1 MAVMPERDYA
11 DTPAMSAP
19 LPRSQPVPAA
29 SGLDVLALLT
39 RIGCHVY
46 TGELHPDGS
55 YREVFTGPGLNLL
68 IGGEPDSRED
78 PSTLW
83 NTYVHPDDFERY
95 KSEGSDLRQKLAVA
109 MEYRML
115 GKDGVVRW
123 VLDQMWLREVAAD
136 GRRMVDG
143 VVTDVSELH
152 RRRRQVDEARAWLDA
167 SVTMSPAAI
176 VVMDREWRVRLWNP
190 AAEKLFGWPESE
202 VRGTVAPHIP
212 PERREAFAML
222 VDRMVIGGET
232 LIEHEE
238 VRIGQDGEQQEVAIS
253 SSAMFDENGEL
264 TGLMGLITDISAR
277 KESERR
283 LRQLA
288 LHDPLTGLANRILVN
303 QRIEAAVTAS
313 QPGDPGLAVLLLDL
327 DGFKTVNDSF
337 GHAVG
342 DELLLAVARRLRSC
356 LREGDIAARL
366 GGDEFALLLERI
378 DAKETAVVSRRV
390 LDALSAPFSLR
401 RGQAVVTASIGVV
414 HASGQLGD
422 HDLLR
427 DADVAMYK
435 AKADGKNRVVVFEA
449 SMQERVV
456 TRLRLENELR
466 AAVERGEFELYY
478 QPYVDLDS
486 RMIVGLE
493 ALVRWHHPTRGL
505 LLPGEFIE
513 VAEDT
518 GLIVPLGQWIV
529 RQACM
534 QAGIWR
540 QLDTDRPLTISVNL
554 SPRQLYD
561 PLFVGIAARAIA
573 DAGLP
578 PGMLTIE
585 ITENLL
591 LGDAALAGTRLAE
604 LRALG
609 IHIAVDDFGT
619 GYSSLAYLRRYPVD
633 VLKID
638 RTFVHPLTDGP
649 RQAALVRSIID
660 LATALDVGT
669 VAEGVER
676 PEQASALSTLG
687 CHVAQGFYFAR
698 PQPAPAISRLLAVGE
713 LGVHDT
719 LPARAQLGLSVDAM

>member
-1 MAVMPERDYA
+1 VTA
-11 DTPAMSAP
+11 AP
-19 LPRSQPVPAA
+19 
-29 SGLDVLALLT
+29 GLDVLALLT

-55 YREVFTGPGLNLL
+55 YEEIFTGPGLELL
-68 IGGEPDSRED
+68 IGGAPDLDENL
-78 PSTLW
+78 STLW
-83 NTYVHPDDFERY
+83 NAYVHPDDRERY
-95 KSEGSDLRQKLAVA
+95 RAEGNLGRKSAVT
-109 MEYRML
+109 MEYRMR

-123 VLDQMWLREVAAD
+123 VLDQMWLREVTAD
-136 GRRMVDG
+136 GRRLVDG

-152 RRRRQVDEARAWLDA
+152 RRRQQVDEARAWLDA

-190 AAEKLFGWPESE
+190 AAEKMFGLRESE

-212 PERREAFAML
+212 VERRTDFAAL
-222 VDRMVIGGET
+222 VDRMILGGET
-232 LIEHEE
+232 LVEHEE
-238 VRIGQDGEQQEVAIS
+238 TRVGRDGQTQEVSIAS
-253 SSAMFDENGEL
+253 SVMFDENGEV

-288 LHDPLTGLANRILVN
+288 LSDPLTGLANRNLVN
-303 QRIEAAVTAS
+303 QRIDAAVTGLDADS
-313 QPGDPGLAVLLLDL
+313 PGVAVLLLDL
-327 DGFKTVNDSF
+327 DGFKSVNDSF

-356 LREGDIAARL
+356 LRDGDIAARL

-378 DAKETAVVSRRV
+378 DSVETLSVGRRV
-390 LDALSAPFSLR
+390 LEALSAPFSLR
-401 RGQAVVTASIGVV
+401 RGQVVVTASVGVV
-414 HASGQLGD
+414 HASEQLDG

-435 AKADGKNRVVVFEA
+435 AKADGKNRLVVFET
-449 SMQERVV
+449 SMHERVV

-466 AAVERGEFELYY
+466 TAVDRGEFELYY
-478 QPYVDLDS
+478 QPYVDLES

-493 ALVRWHHPTRGL
+493 ALIRWHHPVRGL

-529 RQACM
+529 TEACAQA
-534 QAGIWR
+534 ALWR
-540 QLDTDRPLTISVNL
+540 AADPDRPLTISVNL

-561 PLFVGIAARAIA
+561 AEFIDVAARALS
-573 DAGLP
+573 DSGLP
-578 PGMLTIE
+578 AGVLTIE

-591 LGDAALAGTRLAE
+591 LGDAVLAGTRLAQ

-609 IHIAVDDFGT
+609 IQLAVDDFGT

-638 RTFVHPLTDGP
+638 RTFVDPLTDGP

-660 LATALDVGT
+660 LATALDVDT

-698 PQPAPAISRLLAVGE
+698 PQPAAAISALLQVGD
-713 LGVHDT
+713 LGVHEPLPGRQLDT
-719 LPARAQLGLSVDAM
+719 SVEAI

>member
-1 MAVMPERDYA
+1 MAVMPGPLRA
-11 DTPAMSAP
+11 DMAAMSAP
-19 LPRSQPVPAA
+19 ARRSQPVPAA
-29 SGLDVLALLT
+29 PGLDVLALLT

-46 TGELHPDGS
+46 TGELLPDGS
-55 YREVFTGPGLNLL
+55 YREVFTGPGLELL
-68 IGGEPDSRED
+68 IGGQPETGED
-78 PSTLW
+78 ASTLW

-95 KSEGSDLRQKLAVA
+95 KAESTNLRQKLAVT

-136 GRRMVDG
+136 GRRLVDG

-152 RRRRQVDEARAWLDA
+152 RRRQQVDEARAWLDA

-176 VVMDREWRVRLWNP
+176 VVMDAEWRVRLWNP
-190 AAEKLFGWPESE
+190 AAEKLFGWRESE
-202 VRGTVAPHIP
+202 VRGSIAPHIP
-212 PERREAFAML
+212 PERRAAFALL
-222 VDRMVIGGET
+222 VDRMVLGGET
-232 LIEHEE
+232 MIEHEE
-238 VRIGQDGEQQEVAIS
+238 VRPGRNGELQEVAIA
-253 SSAMFDENGEL
+253 SSAMFDEHGEL

-303 QRIEAAVTAS
+303 QRIDAAVMAFE
-313 QPGDPGLAVLLLDL
+313 PGDPGVAVLLLDL

-356 LREGDIAARL
+356 LRDGDIAARL

-378 DAKETAVVSRRV
+378 DAEETAAVSRRV

-401 RGQAVVTASIGVV
+401 RGQAVVTASVGVV
-414 HASGQLGD
+414 HASRQLAN

-456 TRLRLENELR
+456 SRLRLENELR
-466 AAVERGEFELYY
+466 AAVDRGEFELFY
-478 QPYVDLDS
+478 QPYVDLDT

-493 ALVRWHHPTRGL
+493 ALIRWHHPTRGL
-505 LLPGEFIE
+505 LLPAEFIE

-529 RQACM
+529 SQACM

-540 QLDTDRPLTISVNL
+540 NLDIDRPLTISVNL

-561 PLFVGIAARAIA
+561 PLFVGIAARAVA

-591 LGDAALAGTRLAE
+591 LGDAVLAGTRLAE
-604 LRALG
+604 LRSLG
-609 IHIAVDDFGT
+609 IQVAVDDFGT

-638 RTFVHPLTDGP
+638 RTFVDPLTDGP

-698 PQPAPAISRLLAVGE
+698 PQPAPAISRLLRVGK

-719 LPARAQLGLSVDAM
+719 LPAQLEASVDAM

>member
-1 MAVMPERDYA
+1 MLGPNPA
-11 DTPAMSAP
+11 DMPAMSAP
-19 LPRSQPVPAA
+19 VPRSQPVPAA
-29 SGLDVLALLT
+29 PGLDVLALLT

-55 YREVFTGPGLNLL
+55 YREVFTGPGLELL
-68 IGGEPDSRED
+68 IGGEPDSGED
-78 PSTLW
+78 YSTLW

-95 KSEGSDLRQKLAVA
+95 KAEGSDLRSKLAVT

-123 VLDQMWLREVAAD
+123 VLDQMWLRELTPD
-136 GRRMVDG
+136 GRRLVDG

-152 RRRRQVDEARAWLDA
+152 RRRQQVDEARAWLDA
-167 SVTMSPAAI
+167 SVNMSPAAI

-190 AAEKLFGWPESE
+190 AAEKLFGWRESE
-202 VRGTVAPHIP
+202 VRGTIAPHIP
-212 PERREAFAML
+212 PERREAFAMM

-238 VRIGQDGEQQEVAIS
+238 VRIGRNGEQQEIAVA
-253 SSAMFDENGEL
+253 SSAMFDEHGEL

-288 LHDPLTGLANRILVN
+288 LHDPLTGLANRILIN
-303 QRIEAAVTAS
+303 QRIDAAVTACE
-313 QPGDPGLAVLLLDL
+313 PDDPGVAVLLLDL

-342 DELLLAVARRLRSC
+342 DELLLAVARRIRSC
-356 LREGDIAARL
+356 LRDGDIAARL

-378 DAKETAVVSRRV
+378 DSAETLAVSHRV

-401 RGQAVVTASIGVV
+401 RGQVVVTASVGVV
-414 HASGQLGD
+414 HASGQVAD
-422 HDLLR
+422 HDMLR

-466 AAVERGEFELYY
+466 AAVELGQFELYY
-478 QPYVDLDS
+478 QPYVDLDT
-486 RMIVGLE
+486 RRIVGLE
-493 ALVRWHHPTRGL
+493 ALIRWHHPTRGL

-529 RQACM
+529 TEACT

-540 QLDTDRPLTISVNL
+540 KLDPDRPLTISVNL

-561 PLFVGIAARAIA
+561 PLFVAIAARAVA
-573 DAGLP
+573 DSGLP

-591 LGDAALAGTRLAE
+591 LGDAVLAGTRLAE
-604 LRALG
+604 LRSFG
-609 IHIAVDDFGT
+609 IQVAVDDFGT

-638 RTFVHPLTDGP
+638 RTFVDPLTDGP

-687 CHVAQGFYFAR
+687 CHVAQGFYFSR
-698 PQPAPAISRLLAVGE
+698 PQPAPAITLLLQVGE
-713 LGVHDT
+713 FGVHET
-719 LPARAQLGLSVDAM
+719 LPTAAQLEEASVDAM

>member
-1 MAVMPERDYA
+1 MAVMPGHLRA
-11 DTPAMSAP
+11 DMAAMSAP
-19 LPRSQPVPAA
+19 VRRSQPVPAA
-29 SGLDVLALLT
+29 PGLDVLALLT
-39 RIGCHVY
+39 RVGCHVY

-55 YREVFTGPGLNLL
+55 YREVFTGPGLELL
-68 IGGEPDSRED
+68 IGGEPDTGED
-78 PSTLW
+78 SSTLW

-95 KSEGSDLRQKLAVA
+95 KAEGGNLRQQSAVT

-123 VLDQMWLREVAAD
+123 VLDQMWLRDLTPD
-136 GRRMVDG
+136 GRRLVDG

-152 RRRRQVDEARAWLDA
+152 RRRLQVDEARAWLDA

-176 VVMDREWRVRLWNP
+176 VVMDKEWRVRLWNP
-190 AAEKLFGWPESE
+190 AAEKLFGWRESE
-202 VRGTVAPHIP
+202 VRGSIAPHIP

-222 VDRMVIGGET
+222 VDRMVVGGET
-232 LIEHEE
+232 MIEHEE
-238 VRIGQDGEQQEVAIS
+238 VRSGRNGELQEVAIA
-253 SSAMFDENGEL
+253 SSAMFDEHGEL

-303 QRIEAAVTAS
+303 QRIDAAVMAFE
-313 QPGDPGLAVLLLDL
+313 PGDPGVAVLLLDL

-356 LREGDIAARL
+356 LRDGDIAARL

-378 DAKETAVVSRRV
+378 DAEETAAVSHRV
-390 LDALSAPFSLR
+390 LETLSAPFSLR
-401 RGQAVVTASIGVV
+401 RGQVVVTASVGVV
-414 HASGQLGD
+414 HASRQLAN

-456 TRLRLENELR
+456 SRLRLENELR
-466 AAVERGEFELYY
+466 AAVDRGEFELYY
-478 QPYVDLDS
+478 QPYVDLDT

-493 ALVRWHHPTRGL
+493 ALIRWHHPTRGL
-505 LLPGEFIE
+505 LLPAEFIE

-529 RQACM
+529 SQACM

-540 QLDTDRPLTISVNL
+540 KLDTDRPLTISVNL

-561 PLFVGIAARAIA
+561 PLFVGIAARAVA

-591 LGDAALAGTRLAE
+591 LGDAVLAGTRLAE
-604 LRALG
+604 LRSLG
-609 IHIAVDDFGT
+609 IQVAVDDFGT

-638 RTFVHPLTDGP
+638 RTFVDPLTDGP

-698 PQPAPAISRLLAVGE
+698 PQPAPAISRLLRVGAM
-713 LGVHDT
+713 GVHDT
-719 LPARAQLGLSVDAM
+719 LPAQLEASVDAM

>member
-1 MAVMPERDYA
+1 MTA
-11 DTPAMSAP
+11 AP
-19 LPRSQPVPAA
+19 
-29 SGLDVLALLT
+29 GLDVLALLT

-55 YREVFTGPGLNLL
+55 YEEIFTGPGLELL
-68 IGGEPDSRED
+68 IGGHPDPDED
-78 PSTLW
+78 LSTLW
-83 NTYVHPDDFERY
+83 NAYVHPDDLERY
-95 KSEGSDLRQKLAVA
+95 RAEGNLGQRSSVT
-109 MEYRML
+109 MEYRMR

-123 VLDQMWLREVAAD
+123 VLDQMWLREVTAD
-136 GRRMVDG
+136 GRRLVDG

-152 RRRRQVDEARAWLDA
+152 RRRQQVDEARAWLDA
-167 SVTMSPAAI
+167 SVSMSPAAI
-176 VVMDREWRVRLWNP
+176 VVMDREWRVQLWNP
-190 AAEKLFGWPESE
+190 AAERMFGLRESE

-212 PERREAFAML
+212 VERRDAFAEL
-222 VDRMVIGGET
+222 VDRMILGGET
-232 LIEHEE
+232 LVEHEE
-238 VRIGQDGEQQEVAIS
+238 TRVGRDGQTQEVSVAS
-253 SSAMFDENGEL
+253 SVMFDENGEV

-288 LHDPLTGLANRILVN
+288 LSDPLTGLANRNLVN
-303 QRIEAAVTAS
+303 QRIDAAVTALDS
-313 QPGDPGLAVLLLDL
+313 GSPGVAVLLLDL
-327 DGFKTVNDSF
+327 DGFKSVNDSF

-356 LREGDIAARL
+356 LRDGDIAARL
-366 GGDEFALLLERI
+366 GGDEFALLLEHI
-378 DAKETAVVSRRV
+378 DSTETVAVGRRV
-390 LDALSAPFSLR
+390 LETLSAPFSLR
-401 RGQAVVTASIGVV
+401 RGQVVVTASVGVV
-414 HASGQLGD
+414 HAAEQLSG

-435 AKADGKNRVVVFEA
+435 AKADGKNRLVVFEP
-449 SMQERVV
+449 SMHERVV
-456 TRLRLENELR
+456 TRLRLESELR
-466 AAVERGEFELYY
+466 TAVERGEFELYY
-478 QPYVDLDS
+478 QPYVDLES

-493 ALVRWHHPTRGL
+493 ALIRWHHPVRGL
-505 LLPGEFIE
+505 LLPAEFIE

-529 RQACM
+529 TEACAQAALWRAADPDRQ
-534 QAGIWR
+534 
-540 QLDTDRPLTISVNL
+540 LTISVNL

-561 PLFVGIAARAIA
+561 PEFVDIAARALA
-573 DAGLP
+573 TSGLP
-578 PGMLTIE
+578 AGVLTIE

-591 LGDAALAGTRLAE
+591 LGDAVLAGTRLAQ

-609 IHIAVDDFGT
+609 IQLAVDDFGT

-638 RTFVHPLTDGP
+638 RTFVDPLTDGP

-660 LATALDVGT
+660 LATALDVDT

-698 PQPAPAISRLLAVGE
+698 PQPAPAISRLLEVGG
-713 LGVHDT
+713 LGVHEQ
-719 LPARAQLGLSVDAM
+719 LPTRRDSVDAP

>member
-1 MAVMPERDYA
+1 M
-11 DTPAMSAP
+11 
-19 LPRSQPVPAA
+19 PRSQSMATAP
-29 SGLDVLALLT
+29 GLDVLALLT

-55 YREVFTGPGLNLL
+55 YEEIFTGPGLDLL
-68 IGGEPDSRED
+68 IGGAPGPDED
-78 PSTLW
+78 LSTLW
-83 NTYVHPDDFERY
+83 NAYVHPDDLDRY
-95 KSEGSDLRQKLAVA
+95 RAEGNLGQRSSVT
-109 MEYRML
+109 MEYRMR

-123 VLDQMWLREVAAD
+123 VLDQMWLREVTSD
-136 GRRMVDG
+136 GRRLVDG

-152 RRRRQVDEARAWLDA
+152 RRRQQVDEARAWLDA
-167 SVTMSPAAI
+167 SVSMSPAAI
-176 VVMDREWRVRLWNP
+176 VVMDREWRVQLWNP
-190 AAEKLFGWPESE
+190 AAEKMFGLRESE

-212 PERREAFAML
+212 VERRASFAEL
-222 VDRMVIGGET
+222 VDRMILGGET
-232 LIEHEE
+232 LVEHEE
-238 VRIGQDGEQQEVAIS
+238 VRVGRDGQTQEVSVAS
-253 SSAMFDENGEL
+253 SVMFDENGEV

-288 LHDPLTGLANRILVN
+288 LSDPLTGLANRNLVN
-303 QRIEAAVTAS
+303 QRIDAAVT
-313 QPGDPGLAVLLLDL
+313 GLGTESAGVAVLLLDL
-327 DGFKTVNDSF
+327 DGFKSVNDSF

-356 LREGDIAARL
+356 LRDGDIAARL

-378 DAKETAVVSRRV
+378 DSAETMAVGRRV
-390 LDALSAPFSLR
+390 LEALSSPFSLR
-401 RGQAVVTASIGVV
+401 RGQVVVTASIGVV
-414 HASGQLGD
+414 HAREQNTG

-427 DADVAMYK
+427 DADVAMYR
-435 AKADGKNRVVVFEA
+435 AKADGKNRLVVFEP
-449 SMQERVV
+449 SMHERVV

-466 AAVERGEFELYY
+466 TAVERGEFELFY
-478 QPYVDLDS
+478 QPYVDLES

-493 ALVRWHHPTRGL
+493 ALVRWHHPERGL

-529 RQACM
+529 TEACAQA
-534 QAGIWR
+534 ATWR
-540 QLDTDRPLTISVNL
+540 AEDPTRPLTISVNL

-561 PLFVGIAARAIA
+561 PDFVDVAARALA
-573 DAGLP
+573 TSGLP
-578 PGMLTIE
+578 AGVLTIE

-591 LGDAALAGTRLAE
+591 LGDAVLAGTRLAQ

-609 IHIAVDDFGT
+609 IQLAVDDFGT

-638 RTFVHPLTDGP
+638 RTFVDPLTDGP

-660 LATALDVGT
+660 LATALDVDT

-698 PQPAPAISRLLAVGE
+698 PQPAPAISRLLRVGDH
-713 LGVHDT
+713 GVHEP
-719 LPARAQLGLSVDAM
+719 LPGQLEDSVDAM

>member
-1 MAVMPERDYA
+1 
-11 DTPAMSAP
+11 MSAAP
-19 LPRSQPVPAA
+19 
-29 SGLDVLALLT
+29 GLDVLALLT

-46 TGELHPDGS
+46 TGELHPDGG
-55 YREVFTGPGLNLL
+55 YQEIFTGPGLELL
-68 IGGEPDSRED
+68 IGGHPGPDED
-78 PSTLW
+78 LSTLW
-83 NTYVHPDDFERY
+83 NAYVHPDDLERY
-95 KSEGSDLRQKLAVA
+95 RAEGNLGQRSSVT
-109 MEYRML
+109 MEYRMR

-123 VLDQMWLREVAAD
+123 VLDQMWLREVTAD
-136 GRRMVDG
+136 GRRLVDG

-152 RRRRQVDEARAWLDA
+152 RRRQQVDEARAWLDA
-167 SVTMSPAAI
+167 SVSMSPAAI
-176 VVMDREWRVRLWNP
+176 VVMDREWRVQLWNP
-190 AAEKLFGWPESE
+190 AAERMFGLRESE

-212 PERREAFAML
+212 AERREAFAEL
-222 VDRMVIGGET
+222 VDRMILGGET
-232 LIEHEE
+232 LVEHEE
-238 VRIGQDGEQQEVAIS
+238 TRVGRDGQTQEVSVAS
-253 SSAMFDENGEL
+253 SVMFDENGEV

-288 LHDPLTGLANRILVN
+288 LSDPLTGLANRNLVN
-303 QRIEAAVTAS
+303 QRIDAAVTALDARS
-313 QPGDPGLAVLLLDL
+313 PGVAVLLLDL
-327 DGFKTVNDSF
+327 DGFKSVNDSF

-356 LREGDIAARL
+356 LRDGDIAARL

-378 DAKETAVVSRRV
+378 DSTETVAVGRRV
-390 LDALSAPFSLR
+390 LEALSAPFSLR
-401 RGQAVVTASIGVV
+401 RGQVVVTASVGVV
-414 HASGQLGD
+414 HAAEQLSG

-435 AKADGKNRVVVFEA
+435 AKADGKNRLVVFEP
-449 SMQERVV
+449 SMHERVV
-456 TRLRLENELR
+456 TRLRLESELR
-466 AAVERGEFELYY
+466 TAVERGEFELYY
-478 QPYVDLDS
+478 QPYVDLES

-493 ALVRWHHPTRGL
+493 ALIRWHHPNRGL

-529 RQACM
+529 TEACTQA
-534 QAGIWR
+534 ALWR
-540 QLDTDRPLTISVNL
+540 AADPDRPLTISVNL

-561 PLFVGIAARAIA
+561 PDFVDVAARALESS
-573 DAGLP
+573 GLP
-578 PGMLTIE
+578 AGVLTIE

-591 LGDAALAGTRLAE
+591 LGDAVLAGTRLAQ

-609 IHIAVDDFGT
+609 IQLAVDDFGT

-638 RTFVHPLTDGP
+638 RTFVDPLTDGP

-660 LATALDVGT
+660 LATALDVDT

-698 PQPAPAISRLLAVGE
+698 PQPAPAISRLLEVGG
-713 LGVHDT
+713 LGVHEQ
-719 LPARAQLGLSVDAM
+719 LPTRRDSVDAP

>member
-1 MAVMPERDYA
+1 
-11 DTPAMSAP
+11 
-19 LPRSQPVPAA
+19 
-29 SGLDVLALLT
+29 VLALLT

-55 YREVFTGPGLNLL
+55 YREVFTGPGLELL
-68 IGGEPDSRED
+68 IGGQPDTGED

-95 KSEGSDLRQKLAVA
+95 KAEGNLGQKSAVA

-123 VLDQMWLREVAAD
+123 VLDQMWLREITAD
-136 GRRMVDG
+136 GRRRVDG

-167 SVTMSPAAI
+167 SVSMSPAAI
-176 VVMDREWRVRLWNP
+176 VVMDAEWRVRLWNP
-190 AAEKLFGWPESE
+190 AAEKLFGWRESE
-202 VRGTVAPHIP
+202 VRGTIAPHIP
-212 PERREAFAML
+212 PERRDAFARL
-222 VDRMVIGGET
+222 VDRMVVGGET
-232 LIEHEE
+232 MIEHEE
-238 VRIGQDGEQQEVAIS
+238 VRRGRNGELQEVAIA
-253 SSAMFDENGEL
+253 SSAMIDEHGQL

-303 QRIEAAVTAS
+303 QRIDAAVMAFE
-313 QPGDPGLAVLLLDL
+313 PGDPGVAVLLLDL

-356 LREGDIAARL
+356 LRDGDVAARL

-378 DAKETAVVSRRV
+378 DAEETAAVSRRV
-390 LDALSAPFSLR
+390 LDALSSPFSLR
-401 RGQAVVTASIGVV
+401 RGQVVVTASVGVV
-414 HASGQLGD
+414 HANQQLAN

-456 TRLRLENELR
+456 SRLRLENELR
-466 AAVERGEFELYY
+466 AAVDRGEFELYY
-478 QPYVDLDS
+478 QPYVDLDT
-486 RMIVGLE
+486 RTIVGLE
-493 ALVRWHHPTRGL
+493 ALIRWHHPTRGL

-529 RQACM
+529 SQACM

-540 QLDTDRPLTISVNL
+540 RLDLDRPLTISVNL

-561 PLFVGIAARAIA
+561 PLFVGIAARAVA
-573 DAGLP
+573 DSGLP

-591 LGDAALAGTRLAE
+591 LGDATLAGTRLAE

-609 IHIAVDDFGT
+609 IKVAVDDFGT

-638 RTFVHPLTDGP
+638 RTFVDPLTDGP

-660 LATALDVGT
+660 LATALDVDT

-676 PEQASALSTLG
+676 PEQASALNTLG

-698 PQPAPAISRLLAVGE
+698 PQPAPAISRLLRIGV

-719 LPARAQLGLSVDAM
+719 LPAQLEDTVDAM